1 MKILS
6 PPNRLIKVVLCA
18 MVAST
23 APVSAV
29 IINFQSEFP
38 VNVIDSQGATITD
51 SMGYMFQLGAFDNGF
66 TPTYAN
72 MSQWADNWV
81 IFTELSYSQPAL
93 GDDPPVPG
101 YFIAGQATLEKDGL
115 AGDPSDVGGYSS
127 YYDGSQDPLVHN
139 AANHDEMLVA
149 GSTFD
154 FSGQQGYLWIY
165 DSNDP
170 ANARIEQFLGTSTS
184 WIFPDKFVETA
195 EVCCDGRGDIL
206 WSVSDIN
213 EPPTIGK
220 TPPGPP
226 ETLQTIPEPGV
237 SAFALVGSLG
247 LLAWRRRRA

>member
-6 PPNRLIKVVLCA
+6 PNRLHKAILCA
-18 MVAST
+18 VAMTT

-29 IINFQSEFP
+29 IINFQSDFP

-66 TPTYAN
+66 IPTYSN
-72 MSQWADNWV
+72 MNQWAANWV

-101 YFIAGQATLEKDGL
+101 YFIAGQAELEKDGL
-115 AGDPSDVGGYSS
+115 AGDPADVGGYSS
-127 YYDGSQDPLVHN
+127 YYDVLQGDLFHD
-139 AANHDEMLVA
+139 AANHNEALVA

-154 FSGQQGYLWIY
+154 FSGQQGYLWIF

-170 ANARIEQFLGTSTS
+170 ANARIEQFLASS
-184 WIFPDKFVETA
+184 SNWIFPQKFPETA
-195 EVCCDGRGDIL
+195 EVCCDPAPDLL
-206 WSVSDIN
+206 WSVIDIT
-213 EPPTIGK
+213 EPPTVGK
-220 TPPGPP
+220 PPYGPP
-226 ETLQTIPEPGV
+226 ETIQLIPEPGV
-237 SAFALVGSLG
+237 AAYGLVGSLA